1 MREATDAHCS
11 CDIANTAGV
20 VSTSVE
26 IVRRREA
33 PPGKGEGG
41 WEGDEGGGEEE
52 PRGKSL
58 QGTVLLPAVRSVL
71 LPARSVLLSVR
82 SVLLPVRSL
91 SLSVRSV

>member
-33 PPGKGEGG
+33 PQGKGEGG

-58 QGTVLLPAVRSVL
+58 QGTVLLPVRSVL